1 MTVSAAQK
9 LATKKYRAG
18 NIDVVSFD
26 VKKGK
31 RDEYK
36 AAAAAMGVGQMEM
49 IRRAIDEYIA
59 NHGGEGVPN
68 VATVKPALTAEQRK
82 ILDAVD
88 SLPESSRKAL
98 LKFLQTLVDVKSD

>member
-1 MTVSAAQK
+1 MAISAAQK
-9 LATKKYRAG
+9 LAAKKYRVG

-36 AAAAAMGVGQMEM
+36 AAAAAMGLGQMEM

-59 NHGGEGVPN
+59 NHGGEGVAPVKARAWDN
-68 VATVKPALTAEQRK
+68 VRTAQN
-82 ILDAVD
+82 
-88 SLPESSRKAL
+88 S
-98 LKFLQTLVDVKSD
+98 